1 MPKNKATNDEQIVFS
16 TVSRRLGDLKEYPD
30 NPRYMTEKQRNDLQA
45 SMDKFGL
52 VEIPAIN
59 LDGTVIAG
67 NQRLEYLVKLHE
79 ADYEIDVRI
88 PNRML
93 TPDEAEEYNIR
104 SNKNT
109 GSWDWP
115 VLEDKYAKPKLV
127 EYGFEPYE
135 IEGPIS
141 PPEPGNLLTEEN
153 FIIKCDDSLQMNE
166 LQQLLKTTA
175 KRMSYEQFKATFE

>member
-1 MPKNKATNDEQIVFS
+1 MPKKNQNDQIVFK
-16 TVSRRLGDLKEYPD
+16 TVSRKLGDLKEYPD
-30 NPRYMTEKQRNDLQA
+30 NPRYMTEKQRNDLEA

-67 NQRLEYLVKLHE
+67 NQRLEYLVKLFD

-88 PNRML
+88 PNRQL
-93 TPDEAEEYNIR
+93 TQEEAEEYNIR

-115 VLEDKYAKPKLV
+115 VLEDKYQKTKLV
-127 EYGFEPYE
+127 EWGFEPYE
-135 IEGPIS
+135 IEAPIDA
-141 PPEPGNLLTEEN
+141 PEPGILNTEEN
-153 FIIKCDDSLQMNE
+153 FIIKCDDAVQMNE
-166 LQQLLKTTA
+166 LQQLMKTTA
-175 KRMSYEQFKATFE
+175 KRITFEQFVNAFKK